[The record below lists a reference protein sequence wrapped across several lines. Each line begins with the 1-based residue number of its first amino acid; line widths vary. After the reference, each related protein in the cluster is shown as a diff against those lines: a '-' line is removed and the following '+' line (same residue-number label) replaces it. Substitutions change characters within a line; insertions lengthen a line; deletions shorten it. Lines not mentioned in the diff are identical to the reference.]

1 MAKLLTKSDLSLRA
15 LALRFAFTLV
25 PIALVY
31 NVAHYFGE
39 LLSQGLLIIRM
50 ASDPFNA
57 GWDLFGTSRWLTTPV
72 VLDAGIVWHTQ
83 VAVILAGHIVSV
95 YLAHIEALKVFP
107 SRGRAILSQV
117 PLLALM
123 VLLTT
128 LGLWILSLPID
139 AGVTS
144 APPDASG
151 LTSDTMY
158 RLG

>member
-1 MAKLLTKSDLSLRA
+1 
-15 LALRFAFTLV
+15 
-25 PIALVY
+25 
-31 NVAHYFGE
+31 
-39 LLSQGLLIIRM
+39 
-50 ASDPFNA
+50 
-57 GWDLFGTSRWLTTPV
+57 
-72 VLDAGIVWHTQ
+72 
-83 VAVILAGHIVSV
+83 VSV